1 MRILFLSNYYPP
13 FEVGGYEQ
21 LCRDVAN
28 RLAGRG
34 HIIAVLTSNRG
45 VEKGTS
51 PLEPF
56 VNRLWQIQPAFNSR
70 PGVIGQFFLTRNKIE
85 TQNRQIFQQIVRK
98 FSPDVVF
105 IWNLQGLPQE
115 LALDA
120 EALPGVAV
128 AYWLAGYTP
137 AEPDLFWRYWA
148 SSPGKR
154 SFLQPVKTALGKLAI
169 AQMQR
174 EGKPV
179 RPVMQHVAVVSD
191 YMRRKGWQE
200 GTLPAHAEVIYN
212 GVETDL
218 FSRPVPPPDISLP
231 VNFLL
236 AGRVSEDKGIHI
248 AVEAIGKLAQSRPQ
262 RDFHLLLAGSGP
274 EAYLTRLERLA
285 ADYEITDLIS
295 FLGWLPREQMPALMH
310 QSHILLLPTTHQE
323 PFARVVLEGMAA
335 GLAVVGTLTGG
346 TGEIL
351 KHEFTGLTSAPDN
364 SDDMARQM
372 ARILQ
377 EPMLRYQLA
386 SRAQSIVLQEYTMN
400 RMVDRI
406 ENLLERAVAE
416 QVLPRMAI

>member
-1 MRILFLSNYYPP
+1 MRILVLSNYYPP

-21 LCRDVAN
+21 LCRDIAN
-28 RLAGRG
+28 RLAERG
-34 HIIAVLTSNRG
+34 NIIAVLTSNRG
-45 VEKGTS
+45 VEKGNF

-56 VNRLWQIQPAFNSR
+56 VYRLWQIQPVFDSK
-70 PGVIGQFFLTRNKIE
+70 PGVIAQFFLTRNKIA
-85 TQNRQIFQQIVRK
+85 TQNRQIFQQIIRE
-98 FSPDVVF
+98 FRPDVVF
-105 IWNLQGLPQE
+105 IWNLQGLPHE
-115 LALDA
+115 LTLDA
-120 EALPGVAV
+120 EALTGVAV
-128 AYWLAGYTP
+128 VYWLAAYTP

-154 SFLQPVKTALGKLAI
+154 SYLQPIKTALGKLAI

-218 FSRPVPPPDISLP
+218 FFRPVPPPDTP
-231 VNFLL
+231 PPMNFLL

-248 AVEAIGKLAQSRPQ
+248 AVEAIGKLARSRPQ

-274 EAYLTRLERLA
+274 ETYLTRLQQLA
-285 ADYEITDLIS
+285 ADYQITDLIS

-310 QSHILLLPTTHQE
+310 RSHVLILTSIYPE
-323 PFARVVLEGMAA
+323 AFARVVLEGMAA
-335 GLAVVGTLTGG
+335 GLAVVGTMTGG

-351 KHEFTGLTSAPDN
+351 RHDVTGLACAPDN
-364 SDDMARQM
+364 SDDMVQQM

-386 SRAQSIVLQEYTMN
+386 SRAQSIVLQQYTMN
-400 RMVDRI
+400 RMVDQI

-416 QVLPRMAI
+416 QVFSRLAM